1 MPILIEHYKNE
12 GKKPNIV
19 VLAQKLYQSLTP
31 TEPSAPPPPQQ
42 FLYLKQQENHYEPS
56 YPYDAEAMR
65 LALLNLELQDRS
77 LQRSLIDP
85 PPKFADGLS
94 SIGDNDRVRISAR
107 MEKVKLYFPAAFG
120 GRKFTGKKNSEVGI
134 IELLNDANNA
144 QTVMHLTEMEFIQF
158 LAKSMAGEAHTTM
171 INYLDLY
178 RRKQMSI
185 TDIYLSLT
193 DLYFTEMRPAAAL
206 EKLQSL
212 NDFNHSYSS
221 LSEAHNGI
229 LYLANLASLASRSA
243 DRQEALCADYY
254 QLALLRIMPKEYH
267 ALSSAA
273 FEQCRNLK
281 RADLSPHE
289 MLSCFNKLRHPI
301 EGAPRRTANKI
312 DRNTDRNQTL
322 GRKGVKMIKTL
333 LKIDAVSSPK
343 KIRIP
348 SLPSLRKSVVP
359 LSKKYAPLEELRK
372 RILTKMNLKKRRIT
386 RPMIHYAN

>member
-1 MPILIEHYKNE
+1 
-12 GKKPNIV
+12 
-19 VLAQKLYQSLTP
+19 
-31 TEPSAPPPPQQ
+31 
-42 FLYLKQQENHYEPS
+42 
-56 YPYDAEAMR
+56 MR

-77 LQRSLIDP
+77 LQRRLIDP
-85 PPKFADGLS
+85 PPKFADGPS
-94 SIGDNDRVRISAR
+94 SIGDSDRVR

-120 GRKFTGKKNSEVGI
+120 GRKFTGKKNREVGI

-144 QTVMHLTEMEFIQF
+144 QTVLHITEMEFIQF

-171 INYLDLY
+171 INYLDLC

-193 DLYFTEMRPAAAL
+193 DLYYTEMRPAVAL

-212 NDFNHSYSS
+212 NDYNHSYSS

-254 QLALLRIMPKEYH
+254 QQALLRIMPKEYR

-273 FEQCRNLK
+273 FEQCGNLK

-289 MLSCFNKLRHPI
+289 MLSCLNKLRHPI
-301 EGAPRRTANKI
+301 DDALRRTANKI
-312 DRNTDRNQTL
+312 DRNKDRNQAL
-322 GRKGVKMIKTL
+322 GRKGVKIIKNAIGDRRSDKTR
-333 LKIDAVSSPK
+333 KDSDSISSKPKEKRRASVKEVRASRGTQKKDSNKNEPK
-343 KIRIP
+343 KKENNSP
-348 SLPSLRKSVVP
+348 YDP
-359 LSKKYAPLEELRK
+359 LCKLCGSDGHPADNCEAYPVGQRMVGCFPCPNCDGKLYHYSRFCHK
-372 RILTKMNLKKRRIT
+372 T
-386 RPMIHYAN
+386 RSNQKN

>member
-19 VLAQKLYQSLTP
+19 ELAQKLYQSLTP
-31 TEPSAPPPPQQ
+31 TEPSAPPPPQR
-42 FLYLKQQENHYEPS
+42 FLHLKQQENHYEQA

-65 LALLNLELQDRS
+65 LALLNLEIQDRS
-77 LQRSLIDP
+77 LQRRLIDP
-85 PPKFADGLS
+85 PPKFADGPS
-94 SIGDNDRVRISAR
+94 SIGDNDRVR

-144 QTVMHLTEMEFIQF
+144 QTVMHLTEMQFIQF

-193 DLYFTEMRPAAAL
+193 DLYFTELRPATAL

-212 NDFNHSYSS
+212 NDYNHNYSS

-243 DRQEALCADYY
+243 DRQQALCADHY
-254 QLALLRIMPKEYH
+254 QQALLRIMPKEYR

-273 FEQCRNLK
+273 FEQRGNLK

-289 MLSCFNKLRHPI
+289 MLSCLNKLRHPI
-301 EGAPRRTANKI
+301 DDALRRT
-312 DRNTDRNQTL
+312 
-322 GRKGVKMIKTL
+322 
-333 LKIDAVSSPK
+333 
-343 KIRIP
+343 
-348 SLPSLRKSVVP
+348 
-359 LSKKYAPLEELRK
+359 
-372 RILTKMNLKKRRIT
+372 
-386 RPMIHYAN
+386 